1 MYSPLLT
8 VVLEGVEDLFT
19 NQALDLKVLQR
30 DIRGFTSFKIE
41 IDIKSTWS
49 ETESSVRAS

>member
-1 MYSPLLT
+1 LT